1 MPPTFTSNEA
11 LPITSLPAH
20 AATPPADLL
29 LCLPAIP
36 PDALTAALETISTAF
51 PTESVLVASTQQPE
65 ATPSNLT
72 LLPYSADRSTLGW
85 VLAASDYAS
94 AAKLA
99 AERNTATVLLLADA
113 PTDPTLLRSLVD
125 AIRTQSIDLAV
136 PRFHLGPTG
145 GLVNS
150 ALLYPLTRAL
160 FGTDI
165 RFPLPSSAALSMR
178 FTQRLASAAQ
188 RLVAVN
194 QGSSLFWPVAEAAI
208 AGLSVR
214 EVDAPNA
221 QPPAPPQEDFNALF
235 TTVAGSLFSDIE
247 SRATFWQRARAVS
260 ARPTPDPVTPYLE
273 AATVDPDILS
283 LIDSFHLAQ
292 ANLQEIW
299 SLVLPP
305 QSRLAFK
312 KLAQLPPD
320 QFTLDPHLWA
330 RTVYDFALAFH
341 LRTLNRNHL
350 LGAMTPLY
358 LAWVASHLRAVS
370 DDPSRAV
377 QTTDQTANAFESEK
391 PYFVSRW
398 RWPDRFNP

>member
-1 MPPTFTSNEA
+1 MPPSLTSDEA
-11 LPITSLPAH
+11 FPTTSPA
-20 AATPPADLL
+20 APSTADLL
-29 LCLPAIP
+29 LCLPAVA
-36 PDALTAALETISTAF
+36 PDALTAALETVAAAF
-51 PTESVLVASTQQPE
+51 PSESVLVATTQHSD
-65 ATPSNLT
+65 ATPINLT
-72 LLPYSADRSTLGW
+72 LIPYTADRATLGW

-94 AAKLA
+94 AAKLSSDHSIQ
-99 AERNTATVLLLADA
+99 TTLLLADA
-113 PTDPTLLRSLVD
+113 PTDPTLLRSLAD
-125 AIRTQSIDLAV
+125 AIRTQSIDVAL

-165 RFPLPSSAALSMR
+165 RFPLPSTAALSPR
-178 FTQRLASAAQ
+178 ATQRLASSAQ

-194 QGSSLFWPVAEAAI
+194 QGPSLFWPVAESAI

-214 EVDAPNA
+214 EIDAADA

-235 TTVAGSLFSDIE
+235 ATVAGSLFADIE
-247 SRATFWQRARAVS
+247 SRATFWQRARVLS
-260 ARPTPDPVTPYLE
+260 ARPTPEPPAPYFE

-283 LIDSFHLAQ
+283 LIDNFHLAQ

-358 LAWVASHLRAVS
+358 LAWVACHLRAVS
-370 DDPSRAV
+370 DDPSRAT
-377 QTTDQTANAFESEK
+377 QTTDQTANAFETEK

>member
-1 MPPTFTSNEA
+1 MPPTLTPDEA
-11 LPITSLPAH
+11 LSTTSPTAPS
-20 AATPPADLL
+20 TADLL
-29 LCLPAIP
+29 LCLPAIS
-36 PDALTAALETISTAF
+36 PDAFAAALATIADAF
-51 PTESVLVASTQQPE
+51 PTDSVLVA
-65 ATPSNLT
+65 TPQHTDETPTNLT
-72 LLPYSADRSTLGW
+72 LLPYTADRAALGW

-99 AERNTATVLLLADA
+99 SDHAIQTILLLADA
-113 PTDPTLLRSLVD
+113 PTDPTLLRSLAD
-125 AIRTQSIDLAV
+125 AVRPQSTDLAV

-150 ALLYPLTRAL
+150 AILYPLTRAL
-160 FGTDI
+160 FATDI
-165 RFPLPSSAALSMR
+165 RFPLPSTAALSLR
-178 FTQRLASAAQ
+178 AIQRLASAAQ

-194 QGSSLFWPVAEAAI
+194 QGSSLFWPIAEASI
-208 AGLSVR
+208 AGLSIR
-214 EVDAPNA
+214 EIDAADA
-221 QPPAPPQEDFNALF
+221 QPPAPPQDDFNALF
-235 TTVAGSLFSDIE
+235 STVAGSLFSDIE
-247 SRATFWQRARAVS
+247 SRATFWQRARAIPVRPS
-260 ARPTPDPVTPYLE
+260 PEPPTPYFE
-273 AATVDPDILS
+273 AATVPAEILS
-283 LIDSFHLAQ
+283 IIDSFHLAQ
-292 ANLQEIW
+292 DNLQEIW

-320 QFTLDPHLWA
+320 QFTLDPSLWA

-341 LRTLNRNHL
+341 LRTLNRSHL

-370 DDPSRAV
+370 DDPARAQ
-377 QTTDQTANAFESEK
+377 QTVDQTANAFETEK